1 MGMQAGRP
9 KTFNFPLD
17 SDGGEYALRCNTSE
31 LIFRPRSSGEAQI
44 YWNQEDFDNDTN
56 SVEIN
61 GAGSSG
67 EFRARVSVSSIWLRG
82 SGTLEVTAI
91 TSIG

>member
-1 MGMQAGRP
+1 MQGGRP
-9 KTFNFPLD
+9 ITYNFDLD
-17 SDGGEYALRCNTSE
+17 STGGEYALRCNTSE

-44 YWNQEDFDNDTN
+44 YWKQEDFDNDLN
-56 SVEIN
+56 YVEIN

-67 EFRARVSVSSIWLRG
+67 EFRARVSVSSVWLRG

-91 TSIG
+91 TNIG